1 MKGNS
6 NSKKTTEEKKNEKKM
21 TNADLMQFLGKYD
34 SILKDKMISDNAKK
48 VLSCLL
54 YVGSKQNESFTIGQR
69 TISELTGVAKNKISA
84 NIAIL
89 VDKGFINCN
98 VGERGK
104 NSEYSIN
111 YEAMKSYVSLSV
123 PSVPSVPKCTEKV

>member
-34 SILKDKMISDNAKK
+34 SIINDKMISDNAKK

-54 YVGSKQNESFTIGQR
+54 YVASKQNE
-69 TISELTGVAKNKISA
+69 
-84 NIAIL
+84 
-89 VDKGFINCN
+89 
-98 VGERGK
+98 
-104 NSEYSIN
+104 
-111 YEAMKSYVSLSV
+111 
-123 PSVPSVPKCTEKV
+123 